1 MTRLQEALDRLA
13 ADLKEL
19 DLEWAVVGGL
29 AVSAR
34 AEPRTTRDV
43 DVAVVAAGD
52 REAEQLVSR
61 LTARGYLIEAV
72 LEHRMTGRMATVRF
86 RAPGESL
93 QGVLIDLF
101 FASSGVEP
109 EVVEAADLL
118 ELWPGMS
125 VPVATTGHLLALK
138 VLASRPKDL
147 EDIRWLL
154 ENADSAELERARET
168 LALIRERGFDRD
180 KDLLTMFEA
189 ERARNSAPDVFVERS
204 PGKAPRRQTDS

>member
-1 MTRLQEALDRLA
+1 MTRLQEALSRLA
-13 ADLKEL
+13 ADLNEL
-19 DLEWAVVGGL
+19 DLDWAVVGGL

-43 DVAVVAAGD
+43 DVAVVAASD
-52 REAEQLVSR
+52 QQAEQVVST

-72 LEHRMTGRMATVRF
+72 LEHKMTGRMATVRF

-93 QGVLIDLF
+93 QGVLVDLF

-109 EVVEAADLL
+109 EVVGAAGVL

-138 VLASRPKDL
+138 ILASRPKDL
-147 EDIRWLL
+147 EDIQWLL
-154 ENADSAELERARET
+154 ENANSVELRRARET
-168 LALIRERGFDRD
+168 LALISERGFDRD
-180 KDLLTMFEA
+180 KDLLTMFETVQA
-189 ERARNSAPDVFVERS
+189 GNSAPDFFVERK
-204 PGKAPRRQTDS
+204 PGKS

>member
-1 MTRLQEALDRLA
+1 MTRLQQALSRLA
-13 ADLKEL
+13 ADLNEL
-19 DLEWAVVGGL
+19 GLAWAVVGGL

-43 DVAVVAAGD
+43 DVAVVTD
-52 REAEQLVSR
+52 SDLQAEQVVST

-72 LEHRMTGRMATVRF
+72 LEHKTTGRMATVRF

-93 QGVLIDLF
+93 RGVLVDLF

-109 EVVEAADLL
+109 EIVGAADLL

-147 EDIRWLL
+147 EDIEWLL
-154 ENADSAELERARET
+154 ENADSAELRRARAT
-168 LALIRERGFDRD
+168 LALITERGFDRD
-180 KDLLTMFEA
+180 KDLLSMFEA
-189 ERARNSAPDVFVERS
+189 VQARNSASDFFVERQ
-204 PGKAPRRQTDS
+204 PGKS

>member
-1 MTRLQEALDRLA
+1 MTRLQEALSRLA
-13 ADLKEL
+13 ADLSEL
-19 DLEWAVVGGL
+19 DLAWAVVGGL

-43 DVAVVAAGD
+43 DVAVAAASD
-52 REAEQLVSR
+52 QQAEQVVTSF
-61 LTARGYLIEAV
+61 TARGYLIEAV

-93 QGVLIDLF
+93 QGVLVDLF
-101 FASSGVEP
+101 FASSGVEA
-109 EVVEAADLL
+109 EIVGAAGVL

-147 EDIRWLL
+147 EDVQWLL
-154 ENADSAELERARET
+154 EKASSAELRRARET
-168 LALIRERGFDRD
+168 LALITERGFDRD
-180 KDLLTMFEA
+180 KDLLTMFETLHVRNRA
-189 ERARNSAPDVFVERS
+189 EDFFVERKS
-204 PGKAPRRQTDS
+204 GKSLEDT

>member
-1 MTRLQEALDRLA
+1 MTRLQEALRRLA
-13 ADLKEL
+13 TDLDEL
-19 DLEWAVVGGL
+19 DLHWVVGGL

-43 DVAVVAAGD
+43 DVAVVTNSD
-52 REAEQLVSR
+52 RQAEQVVST
-61 LTARGYLIEAV
+61 LTSRGYLIEAV

-93 QGVLIDLF
+93 QGVLVDLF
-101 FASSGVEP
+101 SASSGIEP
-109 EVVEAADLL
+109 EAVEAAGLL

-138 VLASRPKDL
+138 ILASRPKDL

-154 ENADSAELERARET
+154 EKADAAELARARET
-168 LALIRERGFDRD
+168 LDLITERGFDRD

-189 ERARNSAPDVFVERS
+189 EQARNSAPDLFVERS
-204 PGKAPRRQTDS
+204 PGSRQ